1 MSRILRSLACLGLLV
16 GASGAALAAKVKPPS
31 AIFGEATTSI
41 VAVRFVEVGPTG
53 RLVFRRVEKLGGND
67 EIPELIDVSGPA
79 ELPGLIDHKDTYLI
93 AYTRYRREAERLI
106 VNRLGAQL
114 LVSAGMEPALWRDT
128 KKAREMLAWNPGKGE
143 EAQKQRLPELIAL
156 LDASDPQF
164 QNFAAAEIVLRPSL
178 TKHLD
183 AAARERL
190 RAFARGQG
198 GHVAARTRLLEAASQ
213 KLAGFDE
220 PQWREIAQHVLA
232 VTPTRVQQTDGYA
245 SLVRFAFAILEN
257 GREVTAPGVLE
268 RWVASDNAALAEASL
283 LALRREAPEREL
295 AALEATLSL
304 SLLPAG
310 TREFL
315 LDHRRR
321 LVAATAS
328 TAR

>member
-1 MSRILRSLACLGLLV
+1 MSRFRSLLAGIALLV
-16 GASGAALAAKVKPPS
+16 LAGPAWAAKVKPPS

-41 VAVRFVEVGPTG
+41 VAVRFVEIGPTG
-53 RLVFRRVEKLGGND
+53 RVVFKRLEKLSGGD
-67 EIPELIDVSGPA
+67 EIPELIDVSAPIG
-79 ELPGLIDHKDTYLI
+79 LPDLIAHQDTYLI
-93 AYTRYRREAERLI
+93 AYTRFRREAERLI

-128 KKAREMLAWNPGKGE
+128 PKAREILAWKAGDDAE
-143 EAQKQRLPELIAL
+143 KQRKRLPELVAL

-213 KLAGFDE
+213 KLDGFDE

-245 SLVRFAFAILEN
+245 SLVRFAFAVLEN
-257 GREVTAPGVLE
+257 GRDVIAPGVLE
-268 RWVASDNAALAEASL
+268 RWVASDNAALSEAAL
-283 LALRREAPEREL
+283 LALRREAPAREL
-295 AALEATLSL
+295 ATLDATLAL

-321 LVAATAS
+321 LVAS
-328 TAR
+328 TAAR

>member
-1 MSRILRSLACLGLLV
+1 MSRSILLLV
-16 GASGAALAAKVKPPS
+16 CAALLTLAGPARAAKVKPPS
-31 AIFGEATTSI
+31 AIFGEATTSV
-41 VAVRFVEVGPTG
+41 VAVQFVEVGPTG
-53 RLVFRRVEKLGGND
+53 RLVFRRIEKLSGND
-67 EIPELIDVSGPA
+67 DVPELIDISAPA
-79 ELPGLIDHKDTYLI
+79 DLPGLIAHTDTYLI

-114 LVSAGMEPALWRDT
+114 LVSAGIEPGLWRDT
-128 KKAREMLAWNPGKGE
+128 KKARDILAWKAGADE
-143 EAQKQRLPELIAL
+143 DAQRKRLPELIAL

-183 AAARERL
+183 AAGRERL

-198 GHVAARTRLLEAASQ
+198 GHVAARTRLLEASSQ

-232 VTPTRVQQTDGYA
+232 VTPTRVQQAEGYA

-257 GREVTAPGVLE
+257 EREVIAPGVLD
-268 RWVASDNAALAEASL
+268 RWVASDNAALSEAAL
-283 LALRREAPEREL
+283 LALRREAPDREL
-295 AALEATLSL
+295 AALDAALAL

-315 LDHRRR
+315 SDHRRR

-328 TAR
+328 ATH